1 LGTNK
6 SVEEKEEVKF
16 GHQETKEEKAEFEQ
30 ETKRAGGIGQPL
42 VWVVVKEGGCNIS
55 FEVHHHWC

>member
-1 LGTNK
+1 MTLLGTNK
-6 SVEEKEEVKF
+6 SVEEQEEVKF

-42 VWVVVKEGGCNIS
+42 VWVVV
-55 FEVHHHWC
+55 EVSRG